1 MFRKRADIRD
11 DRALLNRTI
20 CHLLGLLGLFGLPL
34 FFGDGTDILRHLY
47 VIGLDL
53 FAGEGAGSVTG
64 RGTRMGILIFSFPE
78 NSFGGVQRG
87 HE

>member
-11 DRALLNRTI
+11 DRELLNRTI
-20 CHLLGLLGLFGLPL
+20 CLLLDLLGLFGLPL
-34 FFGDGTDILRHLY
+34 FFGDGADIPRQLD
-47 VIGLDL
+47 VIGLHL
-53 FAGEGAGSVTG
+53 FAGEGACSVTG
-64 RGTRMGILIFSFPE
+64 RGTRMGILIFSFPK